1 MSTFTD
7 AIKAGDAAKVSD
19 LLGQDPSLV
28 RAAENNITPILLAVY
43 YGKADIARLLAERAG
58 DDITIGEACA
68 IGDGERVKAM
78 LASDPSL
85 LNSRTADGYPIAGL
99 PIFFRHP
106 ELARWLIEQ
115 GADVNAVAENTQR
128 VAFVHA
134 AAAACDHETMRML
147 LERGADANAK
157 QQLDYTPMHTA
168 ASRGDKEMAK
178 LLIAHG
184 ADPNAKGS
192 DGQSPADVA
201 RSHNQPEFAE
211 WIESGNL

>member
-1 MSTFTD
+1 MSTFID

-19 LLGQDPSLV
+19 LLDQDPSLV
-28 RAAENNITPILLAVY
+28 RTPENNITPILLAVY
-43 YGKADIARLLAERAG
+43 HGKADIARLLAERAG

-68 IGDGERVKAM
+68 IGDSERVKAM
-78 LASDPSL
+78 LARDPSL

-106 ELARWLIEQ
+106 ELARWLLEQ
-115 GADVNAVAENTQR
+115 GADVNAVAENAQR

-178 LLIAHG
+178 LLLAHG

-201 RSHNQPEFAE
+201 RSHKQPEFAE
-211 WIESGNL
+211 WIESSR